1 MADRREASG
10 DLNSAHAITVDGVI
24 VVASARA
31 MEAMGMHT
39 FLARVLLVE
48 REWQADRTTVVLVRE
63 PVGV

>member
-1 MADRREASG
+1 VIRISAADPRS
-10 DLNSAHAITVDGVI
+10 I
-24 VVASARA
+24 VHS
-31 MEAMGMHT
+31 